1 MKKWQTKRSEIGAI
15 KKDWGGKLPV
25 AIIYPNTYHVG
36 MSNLALHLLY
46 QFFNDDPQIV
56 AERVFLSEEGKATS
70 VESNRIVSDFHIAAF
85 TFSFEADYLNIK
97 KILGKT
103 IPLLRED
110 RSETHPLLFAGGPAV
125 TMNPQA
131 LSKIFDVIIIG
142 EVEMVIDSII
152 SACKESETREVLLE
166 KLSTLD
172 GVFVPAI
179 HASPK
184 TKRILVADLDR
195 HPTHSVIWTDDT
207 EFGHMHLVEVS
218 RGCPWKCSFCAT
230 PPIYNPYRVRSGDII
245 RKSIA
250 YGRPHRNH
258 IGLIGADIL
267 SHPDVIGIVSD
278 LVSEKVGVS
287 FSSVRA
293 SRINKEIA
301 TLLARSGHRRMTL
314 GIEAGSES
322 LRKKIE
328 KGLTDE
334 QIVAAVQ
341 HLAHSG
347 ITQLKLYFLIGI
359 PDETDDDVLQI
370 GARVSEIREI
380 LLKDRKESTMA
391 PDVTVV
397 TTPFVPKLQ
406 TPLAEAPFAGSTEL
420 KRKLRLLRG
429 TIGKIPNTT
438 MAGDSPK
445 HADLEYRL
453 SHADPDLIPTLLK

>member
-1 MKKWQTKRSEIGAI
+1 MGAI

-25 AIIYPNTYHVG
+25 AIVYPNTYHVG

-70 VESNRIVSDFHIAAF
+70 VESNRVVSDFHIAAF

-97 KILGKT
+97 KILGDS

-110 RSETHPLLFAGGPAV
+110 RSETHPTLFAGGPAV

-131 LSKIFDVIIIG
+131 LSKIFDVIVIGDVERII
-142 EVEMVIDSII
+142 DPII

-230 PPIYNPYRVRSGDII
+230 PPIPVQRTCKRSPVP
-245 RKSIA
+245 IA
-250 YGRPHRNH
+250 PCTR
-258 IGLIGADIL
+258 
-267 SHPDVIGIVSD
+267 
-278 LVSEKVGVS
+278 
-287 FSSVRA
+287 
-293 SRINKEIA
+293 
-301 TLLARSGHRRMTL
+301 
-314 GIEAGSES
+314 
-322 LRKKIE
+322 
-328 KGLTDE
+328 
-334 QIVAAVQ
+334 Q
-341 HLAHSG
+341 
-347 ITQLKLYFLIGI
+347 
-359 PDETDDDVLQI
+359 
-370 GARVSEIREI
+370 
-380 LLKDRKESTMA
+380 
-391 PDVTVV
+391 
-397 TTPFVPKLQ
+397 
-406 TPLAEAPFAGSTEL
+406 
-420 KRKLRLLRG
+420 
-429 TIGKIPNTT
+429 
-438 MAGDSPK
+438 
-445 HADLEYRL
+445 
-453 SHADPDLIPTLLK
+453 